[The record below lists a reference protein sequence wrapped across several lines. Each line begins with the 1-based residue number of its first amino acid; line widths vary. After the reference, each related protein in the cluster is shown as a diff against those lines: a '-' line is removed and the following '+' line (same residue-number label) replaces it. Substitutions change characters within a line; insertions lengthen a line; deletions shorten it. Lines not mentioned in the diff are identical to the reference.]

1 MRFSLLIFFA
11 IISFISKGQKVE
23 YRNDSIYINSFYV
36 NAFTSKLTL
45 DSLLKD
51 KGKIEQHLGKT
62 YSFTKERD
70 KNTRYTYSKLGL
82 IFGKSDFDTTR
93 LSIAIKLYRNS
104 NPMVDQNNMSTN
116 PFKGELY
123 IADNYMNDKRTIEQL
138 QKLNN
143 CTLQYQQSHISAFG
157 QPHTITIA
165 NLIYQE
171 SLVNILFDSDTN
183 ETTCVFI
190 YHNQDIK

>member
-1 MRFSLLIFFA
+1 MRFSFLTFFTIIFFV
-11 IISFISKGQKVE
+11 SKGQKVE
-23 YRNDSIYINSFYV
+23 YRNDSLFINSFYV

-51 KGKIEQHLGKT
+51 KGKIGEHLGK
-62 YSFTKERD
+62 YKPMTKERT
-70 KNTRYTYSKLGL
+70 KETSYTYKRLGL
-82 IFGKSDFDTTR
+82 IFSKTDYDSTR

-104 NPMVDQNNMSTN
+104 DPVVDENNMSTK
-116 PFKGELY
+116 PFKGELF
-123 IADNYMNDKRTIEQL
+123 IGDNFMNDKRTIEQL

-143 CTLQYQQSHISAFG
+143 CKLEYKQSHLSFSG
-157 QPHTITIA
+157 QPRTITIA

-171 SLVNILFDSDTN
+171 SLINILFDSASN

-190 YHNQDIK
+190 YHNWDTK

>member
-1 MRFSLLIFFA
+1 
-11 IISFISKGQKVE
+11 
-23 YRNDSIYINSFYV
+23 
-36 NAFTSKLTL
+36 
-45 DSLLKD
+45 
-51 KGKIEQHLGKT
+51 
-62 YSFTKERD
+62 
-70 KNTRYTYSKLGL
+70 
-82 IFGKSDFDTTR
+82 
-93 LSIAIKLYRNS
+93 
-104 NPMVDQNNMSTN
+104 MSTN

-190 YHNQDIK
+190 YHNRNH

>member
-1 MRFSLLIFFA
+1 MRISIFIIFSMITFG
-11 IISFISKGQKVE
+11 SKGQKIE
-23 YRNDSIYINSFYV
+23 YRNDSLFINGFYV

-45 DSLLKD
+45 DSLLHD
-51 KGKIEQHLGKT
+51 KGKIEKRLGKP
-62 YSFTKERD
+62 YSLTKERV
-70 KNTRYTYSKLGL
+70 KQTSYTYSKLGL
-82 IFGKSDFDTTR
+82 IFGKTDFDTTR

-104 NPMVDQNNMSTN
+104 NPSVDQNNMRTN

-123 IADNYMNDKRTIEQL
+123 IADNYMNDKRTVEQL

-143 CTLQYQQSHISAFG
+143 CTLQYKQNHLSING
-157 QPHTITIA
+157 QPHTITFA
-165 NLIYQE
+165 NLVYQE